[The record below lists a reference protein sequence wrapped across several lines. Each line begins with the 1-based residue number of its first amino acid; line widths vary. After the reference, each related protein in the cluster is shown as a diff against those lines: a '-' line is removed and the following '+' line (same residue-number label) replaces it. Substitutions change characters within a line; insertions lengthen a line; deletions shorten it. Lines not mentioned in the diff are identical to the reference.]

1 MVQTYILLSCN
12 VGAEQEVLSKLKE
25 MPGIVDVTMTY
36 GDYDIVAKAE
46 AATAEELD
54 DLITTKIRQLQKV
67 RSTVT
72 LHVTA

>member
-1 MVQTYILLSCN
+1 M
-12 VGAEQEVLSKLKE
+12 GAEQEVLSALKKTA
-25 MPGIVDVTMTY
+25 GIIDVIMTY

-46 AATAEELD
+46 TATANEMD
-54 DLITTKIRQLQKV
+54 VLITTKIRQIQKV